1 MPEYPGRNRLRADSR
16 EGAATGDPADA
27 RAVLAALD
35 HQAHDLDALARR
47 LDDIEARPQAED
59 PTGPRPVP
67 SWVEEAT
74 PCAACPPE
82 YAQEHDDN
90 GHEDA
95 DGARHPGHAFEPMP
109 VHAVRVT
116 FYVAAWPAPD
126 GAADVVE
133 AFERVLEHSTAR
145 EALADGMDGAGAI
158 LLGAD
163 RPELADALD
172 PEGTDP
178 AAWPMLQ
185 LPPVVAAIVAEWADT
200 NRGTWPAPDPAA
212 ALDLVDEPHRSDYGA
227 RIIEAAR
234 AALGLAVN
242 DGVTS

>member
-1 MPEYPGRNRLRADSR
+1 MPEGTISYPGRDALRISAAKARESANGADV
-16 EGAATGDPADA
+16 A
-27 RAVLAALD
+27 RAALAALD
-35 HQAHDLDALARR
+35 AQAHDLDALARR

-133 AFERVLEHSTAR
+133 AFERVLEHSTAS

-163 RPELADALD
+163 RPELAHLD
-172 PEGTDP
+172 EL
-178 AAWPMLQ
+178 A
-185 LPPVVAAIVAEWADT
+185 AAIEQ
-200 NRGTWPAPDPAA
+200 
-212 ALDLVDEPHRSDYGA
+212 
-227 RIIEAAR
+227 AR
-234 AALGLAVN
+234 AEGHAEGYEAHRLDYEAGI
-242 DGVTS
+242 